1 MRPGHASGQAGQPA
15 PFEGKWGTMFESE
28 RTPVVVR
35 ATDPILHDGVCTA
48 LRSRADVRVVDDGT
62 ALVALL
68 VADRLDEPMTRLLA
82 ALHHQGF
89 TRIVLIAGEVDD
101 NEILNAV
108 EHGVCAVARR
118 ADAGPD
124 VLVRL
129 IKAAAAGEG
138 ALPPELLGRLL
149 NRVSRLQRQVL
160 QPRGLRLG
168 GMSDRET
175 EVLKLVAAGHSTQEI
190 ADELC
195 YSQRTVKS
203 ILHDVTNRFQLR
215 NRSHAVAY
223 AMREGLI

>member
-1 MRPGHASGQAGQPA
+1 
-15 PFEGKWGTMFESE
+15 MFESD

-35 ATDPILHDGVCTA
+35 ATDPILHNGVCMA
-48 LRSRADVRVVDDGT
+48 LRSRDDVRVVDGGP
-62 ALVALL
+62 AEPAVVALL
-68 VADRLDEPMTRLLA
+68 VADRLDEKMTQLLS
-82 ALHHQGF
+82 ALRHQGF
-89 TRIVLIAGEVDD
+89 TRIVLVAGEVDD

-118 ADAGPD
+118 ADAGPE

-138 ALPPELLGRLL
+138 ALPPDLLGRLL

-160 QPRGLRLG
+160 EPRGLNVG
-168 GMSDRET
+168 GMSNRET
-175 EVLKLVAAGHSTQEI
+175 EVLRLVASGYSTQEI
-190 ADELC
+190 ADQLC

-223 AMREGLI
+223 ALREGLI

>member
-1 MRPGHASGQAGQPA
+1 
-15 PFEGKWGTMFESE
+15 MFETD

-48 LRSRADVRVVDDGT
+48 LRSRDDVRVVDDAT
-62 ALVALL
+62 ARVALL

-101 NEILNAV
+101 NEILNAI

-160 QPRGLRLG
+160 EPRGLRLG

-223 AMREGLI
+223 ALREGLI

>member
-1 MRPGHASGQAGQPA
+1 
-15 PFEGKWGTMFESE
+15 MFESE

>member
-1 MRPGHASGQAGQPA
+1 
-15 PFEGKWGTMFESE
+15 MFESD

-48 LRSRADVRVVDDGT
+48 LRSRDDVRVVDDAT
-62 ALVALL
+62 AQVALL

-82 ALHHQGF
+82 GLHHQGF

-118 ADAGPD
+118 ADAGPE

-160 QPRGLRLG
+160 EPRGLRLG

-223 AMREGLI
+223 ALREGLI

>member
-15 PFEGKWGTMFESE
+15 PFEGKWGTMFETE

-223 AMREGLI
+223 ALREGLI

>member
-1 MRPGHASGQAGQPA
+1 
-15 PFEGKWGTMFESE
+15 MFESD

-35 ATDPILHDGVCTA
+35 ATDPILHNGVCVA
-48 LRSRADVRVVDDGT
+48 LRSRDEVRVVDGEVGDP
-62 ALVALL
+62 AVVALL
-68 VADRLDEPMTRLLA
+68 VADRLDETMTQLLS
-82 ALHHQGF
+82 ALRHQGF
-89 TRIVLIAGEVDD
+89 TRIVLVAGEVDD

-118 ADAGPD
+118 ADAGPE

-138 ALPPELLGRLL
+138 ALPPDLLGRLL

-160 QPRGLRLG
+160 EPRGLHLG

-175 EVLKLVAAGHSTQEI
+175 EVLRLVAAGYSTQEI
-190 ADELC
+190 ADQLC

-223 AMREGLI
+223 ALREGLI

>member
-1 MRPGHASGQAGQPA
+1 MY
-15 PFEGKWGTMFESE
+15 ESE

-35 ATDPILHDGVCTA
+35 ATDPILHNGVCVA
-48 LRSRADVRVVDDGT
+48 LRSRDDVRVADGET
-62 ALVALL
+62 ADPAMVALL
-68 VADRLDEPMTRLLA
+68 VADRLDEAMTRLLS
-82 ALHHQGF
+82 ALHHEGF
-89 TRIVLIAGEVDD
+89 TRIVLVAGEVDD
-101 NEILNAV
+101 NEILGAV

-118 ADAGPD
+118 ADAGPE

-138 ALPPELLGRLL
+138 ALPPDLLGRLL

-160 QPRGLRLG
+160 QPRGLHLG
-168 GMSDRET
+168 GISNRET
-175 EVLKLVAAGHSTQEI
+175 EVLRLVAAGFSTQEI
-190 ADELC
+190 ADQLC

-223 AMREGLI
+223 ALREGLI

>member
-1 MRPGHASGQAGQPA
+1 
-15 PFEGKWGTMFESE
+15 MFEPN

-35 ATDPILHDGVCTA
+35 ATDPILHNGVCMT
-48 LRSRADVRVVDDGT
+48 LRSRDDVWVVDGESADPT
-62 ALVALL
+62 TTPLVALL
-68 VADRLDEPMTRLLA
+68 VADRLDDSMTQLLS

-89 TRIVLIAGEVDD
+89 TRIVLVAGEVDD

-118 ADAGPD
+118 ADAGPE

-138 ALPPELLGRLL
+138 ALPPDLLGRLL

-160 QPRGLRLG
+160 QPRGLHLG
-168 GMSDRET
+168 GMSNRET
-175 EVLKLVAAGHSTQEI
+175 EVLKLVASGFSTQEI
-190 ADELC
+190 ADQLC

-223 AMREGLI
+223 ALREGLI

>member
-1 MRPGHASGQAGQPA
+1 
-15 PFEGKWGTMFESE
+15 MFESD

-35 ATDPILHDGVCTA
+35 ATDPILHNGVCMA
-48 LRSRADVRVVDDGT
+48 LRSRDEVRVVDAESADPGM
-62 ALVALL
+62 VALL
-68 VADRLDEPMTRLLA
+68 VTDRLDEPMTRLLS

-89 TRIVLIAGEVDD
+89 TRIVLVAGEVDD

-118 ADAGPD
+118 ADAGPE

-129 IKAAAAGEG
+129 VKAAAAGEG
-138 ALPPELLGRLL
+138 ALPPDLLGRLL

-160 QPRGLRLG
+160 QPRGLHLG
-168 GMSDRET
+168 GMSNRET
-175 EVLKLVAAGHSTQEI
+175 EVLRLVAAGYSTQEI
-190 ADELC
+190 ADQLC

-223 AMREGLI
+223 ALREGLI

>member
-1 MRPGHASGQAGQPA
+1 
-15 PFEGKWGTMFESE
+15 MFETD

-35 ATDPILHDGVCTA
+35 ATDPILHNGVCMA
-48 LRSRADVRVVDDGT
+48 LRSRDDVRVVDDGT

-68 VADRLDEPMTRLLA
+68 VADRLDEAMTRLLS

-89 TRIVLIAGEVDD
+89 TRIVLIAGDVDD

-138 ALPPELLGRLL
+138 ALPPDLLGRLL

-175 EVLKLVAAGHSTQEI
+175 EVLRLVAAGYSTQEI

-223 AMREGLI
+223 ALREGLI

>member
-1 MRPGHASGQAGQPA
+1 
-15 PFEGKWGTMFESE
+15 MFESD

-35 ATDPILHDGVCTA
+35 ATDPILHNGVCVA
-48 LRSRADVRVVDDGT
+48 LRSRDEVRVVDGEVGDP
-62 ALVALL
+62 AVVALL
-68 VADRLDEPMTRLLA
+68 VADRLDETMTQLLS
-82 ALHHQGF
+82 ALRHQGF

-118 ADAGPD
+118 ADAGPE

-138 ALPPELLGRLL
+138 ALPPDLLGRLL

-160 QPRGLRLG
+160 EPRGLHLG

-175 EVLKLVAAGHSTQEI
+175 EVLRLVAAGYSTQEI
-190 ADELC
+190 ANQLC

-223 AMREGLI
+223 ALREGLI

>member
-1 MRPGHASGQAGQPA
+1 
-15 PFEGKWGTMFESE
+15 MFESD

-35 ATDPILHDGVCTA
+35 ATDPILHNGVCMA
-48 LRSRADVRVVDDGT
+48 LRSRDEVRVVGAESADPGM
-62 ALVALL
+62 VALL
-68 VADRLDEPMTRLLA
+68 VADRLDEPMTRLLS

-89 TRIVLIAGEVDD
+89 TRIVLVAGEVDD

-118 ADAGPD
+118 ADAGPE

-129 IKAAAAGEG
+129 VKAAAAGEG
-138 ALPPELLGRLL
+138 ALPPDLLGRLL

-160 QPRGLRLG
+160 EPRGLHLG
-168 GMSDRET
+168 GMSNRET
-175 EVLKLVAAGHSTQEI
+175 EVLRLVAAGYSTQEI
-190 ADELC
+190 ADQLC

-223 AMREGLI
+223 ALREGLI

>member
-1 MRPGHASGQAGQPA
+1 
-15 PFEGKWGTMFESE
+15 MFESD

-35 ATDPILHDGVCTA
+35 ATDPILHNGVCMA
-48 LRSRADVRVVDDGT
+48 LRSRDDVRVVDGGP
-62 ALVALL
+62 AEPAAVALL
-68 VADRLDEPMTRLLA
+68 VADRLDEKMTQLLS
-82 ALHHQGF
+82 ALRHQGF
-89 TRIVLIAGEVDD
+89 TRIVLVAGEVDD

-118 ADAGPD
+118 ADAGPE

-138 ALPPELLGRLL
+138 ALPPDLLGRLL

-160 QPRGLRLG
+160 EPRGLNVG
-168 GMSDRET
+168 GMSNRET
-175 EVLKLVAAGHSTQEI
+175 EVLRLVASGYSTQEI
-190 ADELC
+190 ADQLC

-223 AMREGLI
+223 ALREGLI